1 MTMLTADQL
10 TGRSREHVVEL
21 SEFKCS
27 LHLRAAEAFL
37 GMRKAAA
44 AAGKPDYVFL
54 WAGTGYR
61 HATAEPAADILRRLA
76 SNL

>member
-1 MTMLTADQL
+1 MGYPAIHHLTSPL
-10 TGRSREHVVEL
+10 
-21 SEFKCS
+21 
-27 LHLRAAEAFL
+27 
-37 GMRKAAA
+37 RKAAA
-44 AAGKPDYVFL
+44 AAGKPDYVHL